1 MSDDSI
7 EELIENE
14 EQVQTRSSRYPDSE
28 SAASAQIT
36 SRMLS
41 SEVEGKR
48 KAKGIAKKVGNADET
63 RSEISNL
70 LESLLDELDKEF
82 QSLALEPEQISAVRN
97 LLLKSSYANGL
108 AIAVAIIEV
117 VDQLKKAKTISM
129 GA

>member
-14 EQVQTRSSRYPDSE
+14 EQVQSRSSRYPDSE

-36 SRMLS
+36 SQMLS

-82 QSLALEPEQISAVRN
+82 QSLALQPEEISAVRN

-117 VDQLKKAKTISM
+117 VDQLKKANTISM